1 MSKSDVIPLCHFLA
15 SKVPGKPWWLS
26 NSSHGLAG
34 QEIPQASLL
43 ASLFL
48 PPLLLRSIHPPKS
61 PGAWALHRGPLQG
74 WGLLWG
80 EGGARSPVS
89 SRLPTLPSFLSAE
102 LSTGPPDATLAMNFT
117 NESLGSPSS
126 SFILSGLPGLE
137 AAHFWLAFP
146 LCAMYVVALVGNSIV
161 VLVIIAEPALHTPM
175 YFFLGML
182 AGVDLA
188 LASCTMPRVLS
199 LFWLDA
205 KEIAY
210 RTCLLQMFFIHSLSG
225 MESTILLAMA
235 VDRYVAICRP
245 LQYSTILT
253 NSVTV
258 KVGVVT
264 LVRGLVFF
272 LPLPLL
278 LNRLSFCK
286 SRALSHS
293 YCLHQD
299 MMNLACDKHNMN
311 IVYGL
316 IAISLVMG
324 LDFLLILV
332 SYLLILKAV
341 LGLSSWEQRLRASGT
356 CLAHL
361 CMVLAFYVPLIS
373 LSVIH
378 RYRKDVSPLLQAIT
392 SNIYLLVPPVLNPI
406 VYGARTRDIRKRA
419 LKFVRLSRNREPH

>member
-1 MSKSDVIPLCHFLA
+1 MI
-15 SKVPGKPWWLS
+15 
-26 NSSHGLAG
+26 
-34 QEIPQASLL
+34 
-43 ASLFL
+43 
-48 PPLLLRSIHPPKS
+48 S
-61 PGAWALHRGPLQG
+61 PD
-74 WGLLWG
+74 
-80 EGGARSPVS
+80 
-89 SRLPTLPSFLSAE
+89 
-102 LSTGPPDATLAMNFT
+102 LSTGPPDAALATPFT
-117 NESLGSPSS
+117 NDSLGSLSP
-126 SFILSGLPGLE
+126 FILRGLPGLE
-137 AAHFWLAFP
+137 AAQFWLAFP

-161 VLVIIAEPALHTPM
+161 VLVIKAEPALHTPM
-175 YFFLGML
+175 YYFLGML

-188 LASCTMPRVLS
+188 LACCTMPRVLS

-258 KVGVVT
+258 KVGIVA
-264 LVRGLVFF
+264 LARGVVFF

-278 LNRLSFCK
+278 LNRLSLCGP
-286 SRALSHS
+286 RNLRHS

-299 MMNLACDKHNMN
+299 MMNLACVKQNMSVN

-332 SYLLILKAV
+332 SYLLILRAV

-378 RYRKDVSPLLQAIT
+378 RCKTNVPPLLQALL
-392 SNIYLLVPPVLNPI
+392 SNTYLLVPPVLNPI
-406 VYGARTRDIRKRA
+406 VYGARTKDIRKCA
-419 LKFVRLSRNREPH
+419 LKYMRLSRNRGPH

>member
-1 MSKSDVIPLCHFLA
+1 MISQD
-15 SKVPGKPWWLS
+15 
-26 NSSHGLAG
+26 
-34 QEIPQASLL
+34 
-43 ASLFL
+43 
-48 PPLLLRSIHPPKS
+48 
-61 PGAWALHRGPLQG
+61 
-74 WGLLWG
+74 
-80 EGGARSPVS
+80 
-89 SRLPTLPSFLSAE
+89 
-102 LSTGPPDATLAMNFT
+102 LSTGPPDATPAMPFRNQ
-117 NESLGSPSS
+117 SLGSPSS
-126 SFILSGLPGLE
+126 FILRGLPGLE

-161 VLVIIAEPALHTPM
+161 VLVIKAEPALHTPM

-245 LQYSTILT
+245 LQYATILT
-253 NSVTV
+253 NSVTA
-258 KVGVVT
+258 KVGIVA
-264 LVRGLVFF
+264 LVRGVAFF

-278 LNRLSFCK
+278 LNRLSFCGP
-286 SRALSHS
+286 RGLRHS

-299 MMNLACDKHNMN
+299 MMNLACDKHNLNMN
-311 IVYGL
+311 IIYGL

-406 VYGARTRDIRKRA
+406 VYGARTKDIRKRA
-419 LKFVRLSRNREPH
+419 LKYMRLSRNREPH

>member
-1 MSKSDVIPLCHFLA
+1 MPF
-15 SKVPGKPWWLS
+15 
-26 NSSHGLAG
+26 
-34 QEIPQASLL
+34 
-43 ASLFL
+43 
-48 PPLLLRSIHPPKS
+48 R
-61 PGAWALHRGPLQG
+61 
-74 WGLLWG
+74 
-80 EGGARSPVS
+80 
-89 SRLPTLPSFLSAE
+89 
-102 LSTGPPDATLAMNFT
+102 

-126 SFILSGLPGLE
+126 FTLRGLPGLE

-146 LCAMYVVALVGNSIV
+146 LCAMYVVALVGNSVV
-161 VLVIIAEPALHTPM
+161 VLVIKTEPALHTPM
-175 YFFLGML
+175 YFFLAML

-188 LASCTMPRVLS
+188 LASCTMPRLLS

-258 KVGVVT
+258 KVGIVA
-264 LVRGLVFF
+264 LVRGVAFF
-272 LPLPLL
+272 LPLPFLI
-278 LNRLSFCK
+278 NRLSFCN
-286 SRALSHS
+286 SRGLLHS

-299 MMNLACDKHNMN
+299 MMNLACDEHTLNS
-311 IVYGL
+311 VYGL
-316 IAISLVMG
+316 VAISLVMG

-332 SYLLILKAV
+332 SYVLILKAV

-356 CLAHL
+356 CVAHL
-361 CMVLAFYVPLIS
+361 CMVLAFYVPLIG

-378 RYRKDVSPLLQAIT
+378 RYRKDAPPLLQALMG
-392 SNIYLLVPPVLNPI
+392 NIYLLVPPVLNPI
-406 VYGARTRDIRKRA
+406 VYGARTKDIRKRV
-419 LKFVRLSRNREPH
+419 LKYMRLSRNREPH

>member
-1 MSKSDVIPLCHFLA
+1 NKSQG
-15 SKVPGKPWWLS
+15 SLS
-26 NSSHGLAG
+26 
-34 QEIPQASLL
+34 P
-43 ASLFL
+43 FT
-48 PPLLLRSIHPPKS
+48 
-61 PGAWALHRGPLQG
+61 LQ
-74 WGLLWG
+74 
-80 EGGARSPVS
+80 
-89 SRLPTLPSFLSAE
+89 
-102 LSTGPPDATLAMNFT
+102 
-117 NESLGSPSS
+117 
-126 SFILSGLPGLE
+126 GLPGLE

-146 LCAMYVVALVGNSIV
+146 LCALYVVALVGNSIV
-161 VLVIIAEPALHTPM
+161 VLVIRAEPALHTPM

-245 LQYSTILT
+245 LQYATILT

-258 KVGVVT
+258 KVGLVA
-264 LVRGLVFF
+264 LVRGLAFF
-272 LPLPLL
+272 LPLPFLL
-278 LNRLSFCK
+278 DRLSFCG
-286 SRALSHS
+286 SRDLQHS

-299 MMNLACDKHNMN
+299 MMNLACDKEKLAMN
-311 IVYGL
+311 VVYGM

-324 LDFLLILV
+324 LDFLLILA

-341 LGLSSWEQRLRASGT
+341 LGLSSWDQRLRASGT
-356 CLAHL
+356 CVAHL
-361 CMVLAFYVPLIS
+361 CMVLAFYLPLIS

-378 RYRKDVSPLLQAIT
+378 RYREDVSPLLQAVL
-392 SNIYLLVPPVLNPI
+392 SNVYLLVPPVLNPI
-406 VYGARTRDIRKRA
+406 VYGARTKDIRKR
-419 LKFVRLSRNREPH
+419 

>member
-1 MSKSDVIPLCHFLA
+1 MIS
-15 SKVPGKPWWLS
+15 
-26 NSSHGLAG
+26 
-34 QEIPQASLL
+34 Q
-43 ASLFL
+43 
-48 PPLLLRSIHPPKS
+48 
-61 PGAWALHRGPLQG
+61 
-74 WGLLWG
+74 
-80 EGGARSPVS
+80 
-89 SRLPTLPSFLSAE
+89 E
-102 LSTGPPDATLAMNFT
+102 LSTGPPDATQAVTFT

-126 SFILSGLPGLE
+126 PFILSGLPGLE

-161 VLVIIAEPALHTPM
+161 VLVIKAEPRLHTPM
-175 YFFLGML
+175 YLFLGML
-182 AGVDLA
+182 AGVDLV

-199 LFWLDA
+199 LLWLDS

-210 RTCLLQMFFIHSLSG
+210 GTCLLQMFLIHSLSG

-253 NSVTV
+253 NSVAV
-258 KVGVVT
+258 KVGAVA

-272 LPLPLL
+272 LPLPFLL
-278 LNRLSFCK
+278 SRLSFCP
-286 SRALSHS
+286 SRPLHHS

-299 MMNLACDKHNMN
+299 MMNLACDKQKLNMN

-341 LGLSSWEQRLRASGT
+341 LRLSSWEQRLRASGT

-378 RYRKDVSPLLQAIT
+378 RYGPDVSPLLQAVT

-419 LKFVRLSRNREPH
+419 LRYMRLSRNREPR